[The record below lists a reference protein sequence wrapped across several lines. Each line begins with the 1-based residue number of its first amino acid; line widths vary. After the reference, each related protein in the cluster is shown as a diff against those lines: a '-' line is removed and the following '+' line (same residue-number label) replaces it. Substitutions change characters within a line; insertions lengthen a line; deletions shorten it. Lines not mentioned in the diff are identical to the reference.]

1 MEPVTQGLLG
11 AAVGQ
16 LGWRQ
21 RLGRRA
27 LLWGALIAM
36 VPDLDVLFGG
46 LHRGF
51 GEFVYHRGTSHSL
64 WFGFAVGPMVGW
76 WLWRSRGRIDPIAA
90 WIGLCVAVL
99 VTHPLL
105 DAFTPFGT
113 QLLAPF
119 DRTRFSWEG
128 VGNIDPLYTALLG
141 LAVVFGARR
150 SVSDRA
156 ARVAAAVALALT
168 TVYLGWGVWLNER
181 AEARVMAELRY
192 AGRAPVTL
200 RAYPTLFQPF
210 LRRVIARGPEVVR
223 IGLYTPL
230 GDGRTFWESE
240 FREATPGPLARD
252 LLDTWEGRTFT
263 QFAMGETTTYVREV
277 PQGKL
282 VEIEDLRF
290 ALPGTIPTRG
300 LWGIRAL
307 YDASGRRIG
316 PVERYDGGRL
326 EQVVPISVAI
336 WRATWGDYTGVET
349 LKEGGRHLPRIP
361 VPTVRSVQRRLLATR
376 PSSRKVRDE

>member
-16 LGWRQ
+16 LGWRH

-27 LLWGALIAM
+27 LLWGALVGM
-36 VPDLDVLFGG
+36 VPDLDVLFIG

-64 WFGFAVGPMVGW
+64 WFGFAVGPIVGW
-76 WLWRSRGRIDPIAA
+76 WLWRIRGRIDPVAA

-105 DAFTPFGT
+105 DAFTPYGT
-113 QLLAPF
+113 QFFAPF
-119 DRTRFSWEG
+119 DRTRFAWQG
-128 VGNIDPLYTALLG
+128 VGIIDPFYTAPLA
-141 LAVVFGARR
+141 LAVAFGARH
-150 SVSDRA
+150 SVGARA
-156 ARVAAAVALALT
+156 ARVAAAAALTLT

-181 AEARVMAELRY
+181 AEARVMAELRSE
-192 AGRAPVTL
+192 GRAPVTL
-200 RAYPTLFQPF
+200 RVYPTLFQPF
-210 LRRVIARGPEVVR
+210 LRRVIARGPDGVR
-223 IGLYTPL
+223 VGLHTPI
-230 GDGRTFWESE
+230 GDGRPFWEGE
-240 FREATPGPLARD
+240 FQEATPGPLVRD

-263 QFAMGETTTYVREV
+263 RFAMEETTTYVREV
-277 PQGKL
+277 PRGTL
-282 VEIEDLRF
+282 VEIDDLRF
-290 ALPGTIPTRG
+290 ALPGTTPSRG

-316 PVERYDGGRL
+316 PVERYGRRRL
-326 EQVVPISVAI
+326 GRVEPILGAM

-349 LKEGGRHLPRIP
+349 L
-361 VPTVRSVQRRLLATR
+361 Q
-376 PSSRKVRDE
+376 